1 MSPLRWSVA
10 LLLVLVVHLLLG
22 ALALNWRSSVVP
34 VPPAMAALQ
43 IELEPL
49 PVAITPPVV
58 EPQPEPPAPQVIP
71 VVAKPKLVVEK
82 PKPKAKPAPVKP
94 KAEPTLP
101 AAVPQTAQK
110 AVAPV
115 QDEINHNARKAAKLT
130 WQNRLLSHLARYKRY
145 PEDARRRGLQGI
157 NSLRLVI
164 NRQGQLTAFALASPS
179 GSASLDRATLQLI
192 RRAQPLPAP
201 PPELFDDE
209 QLEVIAPISYS
220 LQRN

>member
-71 VVAKPKLVVEK
+71 VVAKPKLVV
-82 PKPKAKPAPVKP
+82 AKPKP

-115 QDEINHNARKAAKLT
+115 QDEINQNARKAAKLT